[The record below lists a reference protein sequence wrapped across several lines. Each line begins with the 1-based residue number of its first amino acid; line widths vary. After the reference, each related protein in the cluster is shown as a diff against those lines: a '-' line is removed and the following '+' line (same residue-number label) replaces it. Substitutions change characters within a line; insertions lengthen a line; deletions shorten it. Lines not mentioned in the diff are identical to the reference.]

1 MRIIQNKILI
11 IDDDNEVRKQYVDL
25 FRKNDFEVLE
35 AKDGVE
41 GLNIVKAEEGIDV
54 IFTGII
60 MPRMDGFKLISI
72 LKEDKMTANIP
83 VVVNSHL
90 GKEEDKEKMREL
102 GAKDFI
108 IRGITSPMEVLKR
121 INQVIKQ
128 GEYWLQLDPLKLSGQ
143 ELIKDLELP
152 EDFKCRNCGTD
163 LSLKAK
169 VDIQGKLAGKITCPN
184 CKMEY

>member
-90 GKEEDKEKMREL
+90 GKEEDKEKSSGVAKEYEL
-102 GAKDFI
+102 TPIFVAEEKKESTFSYSIEGVLLYVRSSKYLSKFLSKDQLKIISHTDSVLGETVQVSVEYHRFAK
-108 IRGITSPMEVLKR
+108 GTSHLK
-121 INQVIKQ
+121 
-128 GEYWLQLDPLKLSGQ
+128 E
-143 ELIKDLELP
+143 
-152 EDFKCRNCGTD
+152 
-163 LSLKAK
+163 
-169 VDIQGKLAGKITCPN
+169 
-184 CKMEY
+184 